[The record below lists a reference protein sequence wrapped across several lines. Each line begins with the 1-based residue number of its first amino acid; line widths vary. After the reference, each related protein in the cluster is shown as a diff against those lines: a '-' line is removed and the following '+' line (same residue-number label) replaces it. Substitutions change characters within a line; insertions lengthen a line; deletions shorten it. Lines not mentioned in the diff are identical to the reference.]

1 MGEEFLHF
9 IPVDTSLGAARGP
22 NSLGWGVQAQLEIQM
37 VGPEA
42 SGGDGPERAPSS
54 QGPGDTTDPRYPSPP
69 TRRPGPVGSRNPCS
83 FSVICKCP

>member
-54 QGPGDTTDPRYPSPP
+54 QGPGDTTDPPLSQPSHPAP
-69 TRRPGPVGSRNPCS
+69 WLCGQQESL
-83 FSVICKCP
+83 